1 MNRILVE
8 MDADGFFTFSS
19 DEPVTVITVSENA
32 PNDRVYQMQVK
43 VSPDYIDSI
52 LGDDLTGHINDDVEG
67 KRPSL
72 KRKSIQ

>member
-8 MDADGFFTFSS
+8 MDEDGFFTFSS
-19 DEPVTVITVSENA
+19 DEPVAVIAVSENA
-32 PNDRVYQMQVK
+32 PNDRVYQMQVN
-43 VSPDYIDSI
+43 VNPQYIDDV
-52 LGDDLTGHINDDVEG
+52 LGDELTGHINDDAEG